1 MKKIKKP
8 NPSSVLVTQSNRL
21 IESRYNL
28 SLAEQR
34 LILSMISRIHPDD
47 KAFKPYII
55 SIHEFAEFLGIDKNS
70 MYRECKKITELLLS
84 RVVSIQEDDGLLQT
98 NWVSSAKYI
107 DGEGI
112 VKLCFDPLLKPYLL
126 QIKSHFTSCR
136 LEMLLSFKS
145 QYTMRFYMLIKQ
157 YEKMRVREIKVDEL
171 RQIIGLGAKQY
182 KLYNDFK
189 RFIIVPVQK
198 ELKEK
203 SDLYFDFEEIK
214 QGRRIGVIRFT
225 VFSKGGIGSYENDSK
240 TENLISEWL
249 GSPIET
255 LEPQK
260 DIQPQDSASTFKDL
274 LNQVPEEHRGK
285 KSLQA
290 LIEEALQ
297 KNPVSYVE
305 RNILYSN
312 EKAEKSYTGFLG
324 QALKEDWAHDWNLER
339 LARQEQKKAI
349 SKPIWEKLGFS
360 SESEYANY
368 MLNRQIEQ
376 IQSAKNKSD

>member
-1 MKKIKKP
+1 MKKIKKF

-84 RVVSIQEDDGLLQT
+84 RVVKIQEDDGLLQT
-98 NWVSSAKYI
+98 NWVSSAKYL
-107 DGEGI
+107 DGEGV

-126 QIKSHFTSCR
+126 QIKSRFTSCR

-157 YEKMRVREIKVDEL
+157 YEKMRVRDIPVDEL
-171 RQIIGLGAKQY
+171 RKIIGLGANQY
-182 KLYNDFK
+182 KLYNDLK
-189 RFIIVPVQK
+189 RFIIIPVQK
-198 ELKEK
+198 ELQEK

-214 QGRRIGVIRFT
+214 QGRRIGIIRFIVLSKNGIPVSEDET
-225 VFSKGGIGSYENDSK
+225 VS
-240 TENLISEWL
+240 ENLISEWL
-249 GSPIET
+249 GSPIDVE
-255 LEPQK
+255 EPQTPPEL
-260 DIQPQDSASTFKDL
+260 QNNVSAINRL
-274 LNQVPEEHRGK
+274 LKQIPDEHRGK
-285 KSLQA
+285 KSIQA
-290 LIEEALQ
+290 LIEETLQ
-297 KNPVSYVE
+297 KNSEAYVE

-324 QALKEDWAHDWNLER
+324 QALKEDWAYDWNFER
-339 LARQEQKKAI
+339 LAKEEQKKAI
-349 SKPIWEKLGFS
+349 YKPIWEKLGFK
-360 SESEYANY
+360 SESDYANY
-368 MLNRQIEQ
+368 MLKRQIEQ
-376 IQSAKNKSD
+376 IKSAEK